1 MEENVSEK
9 HDEIAYFRS
18 LLEGIEDLKDAVI
31 SADALQTQRGH
42 ADYIQSQEAHLVL
55 TVNAN
60 QPSTSSPH

>member
-31 SADALQTQRGH
+31 SADALQTQRGR